1 MATSKEQLQTY
12 VNMLNKAAGFG
23 AGPRSTGTEAKGFK
37 RVGKG
42 FKIDYAY
49 GNVQVVYVNYAKGT
63 GQYVA
68 SDRMTKGQL
77 LSTIRTA
84 IKVFEFKKMK

>member
-1 MATSKEQLQTY
+1 MATSKEQLETY

-23 AGPRSTGTEAKGFK
+23 AGPRWTGQK

-49 GNVQVVYVNYAKGT
+49 GNVQLAYVNYTKGT
-63 GQYVA
+63 GEYVA

-77 LSTIRTA
+77 LSTIRSA
-84 IKVFEFKKMK
+84 IKVLEFKKMK